1 MDYYKESIETVLSSL
16 NTSTEGI
23 MTEDAKKRQEEQ
35 GFNEISR
42 KDRQSTLSM
51 FIDTFKD
58 PLVIVLLIVAIVQ
71 IVLGEAVESLIIF
84 AVLIINSILSVVQT
98 KKADASLLSF
108 RLMAPPTTKVKK
120 KRRRCSRVFK
130 TNGYSNDY
138 SH

>member
-98 KKADASLLSF
+98 KKAEDSLEFL
-108 RLMAPPTTKVKK
+108 R
-120 KRRRCSRVFK
+120 
-130 TNGYSNDY
+130 
-138 SH
+138 